1 MRSFSGLFLF
11 KEEDVMSD
19 PYRDPLLDP
28 MRRPA
33 GDPDAVETSRGMIWG
48 GLAFVTLLIVG
59 MLAYSASER
68 TNTASNPPAQTTT
81 GAAPSEAPPA
91 PAAPLQ

>member
-1 MRSFSGLFLF
+1 
-11 KEEDVMSD
+11 MSD

-28 MRRPA
+28 MRRPV
-33 GDPDAVETSRGMIWG
+33 GDPDAAETSRGMIWG

-68 TNTASNPPAQTTT
+68 TTTASNPPAQTTT
-81 GAAPSEAPPA
+81 GAAPPAAPA
-91 PAAPLQ
+91 PARTTPAPGL